1 MAGPGRRDPGSDKLA
16 GMFEA
21 ALLGQ
26 TTSKQEFEA
35 ALPAL
40 RTRLLKAQA
49 ALEGA
54 GFPVIVLLNGVDGAG
69 KSETANALHEWLDAR
84 YLVSEAYSPPTEEE
98 RAHPEYWR
106 YFRWLPPSGRIAIFQ
121 GNWYTPAILS
131 RIDRESGAARFRDD
145 LSRIRSFE
153 QALADDGAL
162 FVKLWFHI
170 TKREQR
176 RKFEQLAKRRT
187 TRFRVTK
194 RDWELHELYDRGVR
208 VCEEA
213 VRETST
219 EFAPWKVIDGTDER
233 YRSLAAARE
242 IADRL
247 EERLAK
253 PRVRPEP
260 VPEAPRE
267 NPTTVLDRI
276 DLTKSVT
283 KAEYDERSA
292 SLSARLHKLAQKLQK
307 RGRSAIFVFEGADAA
322 GKGGAIRRITW
333 ALDARQYRVI
343 PIAAPNEEERAH
355 HYLWRFYRHL
365 PRRGRITIFDRSWYG
380 RVLVER
386 VEGFATQA
394 EWSRAYR
401 EINEFERDLVR
412 DGTVLVKFWLQISA
426 DEQLRRFQ
434 AREAEP
440 WKQHKITAEDY
451 RNRGKMNQYE
461 AAAAE
466 MIERSSTEYAPF
478 TLIAAEDKRY
488 ARLAVLET
496 VCERL
501 GLAI

>member
-1 MAGPGRRDPGSDKLA
+1 
-16 GMFEA
+16 MFEA

-26 TTSKQEFEA
+26 TTTKQEFEA
-35 ALPAL
+35 ALPQL

-49 ALEGA
+49 ALEHA

-84 YLVSEAYSPPTEEE
+84 YLVSEAYAPPTEEE

-131 RIDRESGAARFRDD
+131 RIDRETGAARFRDD
-145 LSRIRSFE
+145 LARIRAFE
-153 QALADDGAL
+153 RALADDGAL
-162 FVKLWFHI
+162 IVKLWFHVS
-170 TKREQR
+170 KREQR
-176 RKFEQLAKRRT
+176 RKLERLEKNPA

-194 RDWELHELYDRGVR
+194 RDWALHQLYARGLR

-219 EFAPWKVIDGTDER
+219 EQVPWKVIDGTDD
-233 YRSLAAARE
+233 RSRALAAARE
-242 IADRL
+242 LAERMEQRL
-247 EERLAK
+247 ESKAPRL
-253 PRVRPEP
+253 EP
-260 VPEAPRE
+260 VAEPPRE

-276 DLTKSVT
+276 DLTKQVT
-283 KAEYDERSA
+283 KAEYEERSSA
-292 SLSARLHKLAQKLQK
+292 LQARLNRLAQKLQK
-307 RGRSAIFVFEGADAA
+307 RGRSAILVFEGADAA

-343 PIAAPNEEERAH
+343 PIAAPTEEERAH

-365 PRRGRITIFDRSWYG
+365 PRRGKLTIFDRSWYG

-386 VEGFATQA
+386 VEGFATRA

-412 DGTVLVKFWLQISA
+412 DGIVLVKFWLQISA
-426 DEQLRRFQ
+426 EEQLKRFQ

-440 WKQHKITAEDY
+440 WKQHKISAEDY
-451 RNRGKMNQYE
+451 RNRGKMHQYE

-466 MIERSSTEYAPF
+466 MIERCSSEFAPF
-478 TLIAAEDKRY
+478 SLIPAEDKRY

-501 GLAI
+501 AMG